1 MIQKNKITHHSLKK
15 MGKSLILNFKELR
28 DILGGYTM
36 LPHYCKKF
44 NYFLRV
50 SLRASHVI
58 CFIYTDI

>member
-44 NYFLRV
+44 NYHEALADTCKV
-50 SLRASHVI
+50 
-58 CFIYTDI
+58 